1 MGEIQVT
8 VEHSYHYCK
17 TQWNTQLGTG
27 NSLLVLVGTIF
38 WLFFFLF
45 FFFLFV
51 VLLVEGALEL
61 GVVLVL
67 VFFHWRLHFSTFVN
81 VLGLVLEGTVD
92 ILALAL
98 LRLLV
103 LLRVDIVDLGDQGL
117 YVVFVEV
124 NGISLLR
131 FLVILSSLH
140 LGNLF
145 LHFVLL
151 LLQILS
157 ATVRSVLRKVLL
169 LR

>member
-1 MGEIQVT
+1 M
-8 VEHSYHYCK
+8 EHSYHYCK

-38 WLFFFLF
+38 WLFFLFLF
-45 FFFLFV
+45 FFFLVV
-51 VLLVEGALEL
+51 VLFVEGTFEL
-61 GVVLVL
+61 GA
-67 VFFHWRLHFSTFVN
+67 VFHLWRLHLSTFVN
-81 VLGLVLEGTVD
+81 VHGLVLAGTVD

-117 YVVFVEV
+117 YFVFVEV

-131 FLVILSSLH
+131 SLGILSSLH

-157 ATVRSVLRKVLL
+157 ATVRSVLLRVLL